1 MPRSPYWPDAPVF
14 SHQKGPELMLW
25 AGKRMVRNTGFEPVT
40 SAMSRHCS
48 TTELIARYVPLR
60 VTTDR
65 SRRAE
70 SRLRAGARQV
80 FFNRKLS
87 LLAHRDI
94 LLSKDFLG
102 LLHGMLAK
110 VKNACGQYRIRFA
123 ILENIHHVLQIT
135 RTT

>member
-1 MPRSPYWPDAPVF
+1 
-14 SHQKGPELMLW
+14 MLW

-48 TTELIARYVPLR
+48 TTELIARYMPLR

-70 SRLRAGARQV
+70 SRLRARARQV

-87 LLAHRDI
+87 LLAHRNI
-94 LLSKDFLG
+94 LLGKNFFG
-102 LLHGMLAK
+102 LLHGMLTK
-110 VKNACGQYRIRFA
+110 VKNTRCQHRIRFA
-123 ILENIHHVLQIT
+123 LLENIDHVLQIT
-135 RTT
+135 RAT

>member
-1 MPRSPYWPDAPVF
+1 
-14 SHQKGPELMLW
+14 MLW

-70 SRLRAGARQV
+70 SRLRARARQV

-94 LLSKDFLG
+94 LLSKDFFG

-110 VKNACGQYRIRFA
+110 VKNTRCQYRIRFA